1 MNEPHKTDFL
11 GRDAIFPL
19 LLKMGIP
26 AAVGMLVN
34 ALYNVVDTIFV
45 GHGVGPLAIA
55 ALSIVFPLQMIVS
68 AVAQALGIGAASI
81 VSRRLG
87 EKRPDAA
94 AAAMGTAY
102 AAVMLVTAVLVALV
116 FLFTRPILAFFGA
129 SETVMPYAL
138 SYTRIVA
145 AGFFFFS
152 MSMCASN
159 LIRAEGNA
167 KASMLGMLLG
177 AGLNTIL
184 DPIFI
189 FGFRMGVEGAAVAT
203 VISQVVSCAYLFS
216 LYFRKKSHVPIGV
229 ADLRIEP
236 SVLRDEALLGVPA
249 FVQSAGMSLL
259 ALLINTTLG
268 RYGGDLAITTY
279 GMNHKI
285 LSIVIMPILGII
297 QGFQPIAGYNYGAK
311 RFDRVR
317 QSLKTTVLTALAVSL
332 AGYAFMMLAPRAA
345 IGLFTAD
352 AELIASSARVL
363 RVMVLFIPLASL
375 QITGSTYFQAVGKK
389 TQSMMLGLSRQFLLL
404 IPIVLI
410 LPLLIGV
417 DGVWLAFPIADL
429 ASTVITL
436 ALLAR
441 ELRHLESRSA

>member
-68 AVAQALGIGAASI
+68 AVAQALGVGAASI

-102 AAVMLVTAVLVALV
+102 TAVMLVTAVLVALV
-116 FLFTRPILAFFGA
+116 LAFTRPILGFFGA
-129 SETVMPYAL
+129 SEAVMPYAL

-159 LIRAEGNA
+159 LVRAEGNA
-167 KASMLGMLLG
+167 KASMMGMLLG
-177 AGLNTIL
+177 AGLNTVL

-189 FGFRMGVEGAAVAT
+189 FGFRMGVAGAAVAT
-203 VISQVVSCAYLFS
+203 VISQVVSCSYLFT
-216 LYFRKKSHVPIGV
+216 LYFRKKSHVPIGRS
-229 ADLRIEP
+229 DLRIEP
-236 SVLRDEALLGVPA
+236 SALRDEALLGVPA

-259 ALLINTTLG
+259 ALLINNTLG
-268 RYGGDLAITTY
+268 RYGGDLAISTY

-317 QSLKTTVLTALAVSL
+317 QSLKTAVLTALTVSL

-345 IGLFTAD
+345 IGMFTSD

-410 LPLLIGV
+410 LPLFIGV
-417 DGVWLAFPIADL
+417 DGVWMAFPIADL
-429 ASTVITL
+429 ASTALTL
-436 ALLAR
+436 ALLVR
-441 ELRHLESRSA
+441 ELRHLEDRSA

>member
-189 FGFRMGVEGAAVAT
+189 FGFGMGVEGAAVAT

>member
-129 SETVMPYAL
+129 SETIMPYAL

-189 FGFRMGVEGAAVAT
+189 FGFGMGVEGAAVAT

>member
-189 FGFRMGVEGAAVAT
+189 FGFGMGVEGAAVAT

-229 ADLRIEP
+229 ADLRIAP

-410 LPLLIGV
+410 LPLFIGV

>member
-68 AVAQALGIGAASI
+68 AVAQALGIGAASN

-189 FGFRMGVEGAAVAT
+189 FGFGMGVEGAAVAT

>member
-129 SETVMPYAL
+129 SETIMPYAL

-189 FGFRMGVEGAAVAT
+189 FGFGMGVEGAAVAT

-429 ASTVITL
+429 ASTALTL
-436 ALLAR
+436 ALLVR

>member
-129 SETVMPYAL
+129 SETIMPYAL

-189 FGFRMGVEGAAVAT
+189 FGFGMGVEGAAVAT

-375 QITGSTYFQAVGKK
+375 QITGSTY
-389 TQSMMLGLSRQFLLL
+389 
-404 IPIVLI
+404 
-410 LPLLIGV
+410 
-417 DGVWLAFPIADL
+417 
-429 ASTVITL
+429 
-436 ALLAR
+436 
-441 ELRHLESRSA
+441 

>member
-87 EKRPDAA
+87 EKRPGDA

-102 AAVMLVTAVLVALV
+102 AAVMLVTATLVALV

-129 SETVMPYAL
+129 SETIMPYAL

-159 LIRAEGNA
+159 LVRAEGNA
-167 KASMLGMLLG
+167 KASMIGMLLG

-189 FGFRMGVEGAAVAT
+189 FGLRMGVEGAAVAT

-216 LYFRKKSHVPIGV
+216 LYFRKKSHVPIGG
-229 ADLRIEP
+229 ADLRISP

-259 ALLINTTLG
+259 ALLINNTLG

-285 LSIVIMPILGII
+285 LSIIIMPILGII
-297 QGFQPIAGYNYGAK
+297 QGFQPIAGYNYGA
-311 RFDRVR
+311 RHFDRVR
-317 QSLKTTVLTALAVSL
+317 QSLKTTVITALAVSL

-345 IGLFTAD
+345 IGMFTTD

-363 RVMVLFIPLASL
+363 RVMALFIPLASL

-389 TQSMMLGLSRQFLLL
+389 TQSMLLGLSRQFLML

-410 LPLLIGV
+410 LPPLIGV
-417 DGVWLAFPIADL
+417 DGVWMAFPIADL
-429 ASTVITL
+429 ASTALTL

-441 ELRHLESRSA
+441 ELRHLGSRSA